1 MAFEIRLAFLS
12 LQANQEER
20 NSTSSLRPL
29 DRKQSNKSLGMFST
43 SSSSAVLFR
52 TKVWSCI
59 GRTYLVLSRWQLQGL
74 GVIFE

>member
-1 MAFEIRLAFLS
+1 
-12 LQANQEER
+12 
-20 NSTSSLRPL
+20 
-29 DRKQSNKSLGMFST
+29 MFST